1 MGLPQQQ
8 REKFPPGDSD
18 ARALTSAPAID
29 GGGSARKTRT
39 EHGREKGGKDR
50 GGSSERKGAKEKRAM
65 ESGGLQFSLSPLVR
79 KREAVSL

>member
-50 GGSSERKGAKEKRAM
+50 GGSSE
-65 ESGGLQFSLSPLVR
+65 
-79 KREAVSL
+79 